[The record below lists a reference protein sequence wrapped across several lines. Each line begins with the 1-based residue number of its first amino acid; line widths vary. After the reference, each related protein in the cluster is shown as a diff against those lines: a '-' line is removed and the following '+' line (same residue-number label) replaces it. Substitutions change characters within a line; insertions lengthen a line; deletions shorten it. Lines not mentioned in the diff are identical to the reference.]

1 MGAKVEIYIILSSG
15 WIVVAAKAVRDM
27 NQMAMSER
35 KRNWE
40 EVFIL
45 TLTRKINFHRL
56 RSEGI
61 DCTIL
66 IQ

>member
-27 NQMAMSER
+27 NQMAMSVR

-40 EVFIL
+40 KGFIL
-45 TLTRKINFHRL
+45 MLTRKINFQRL
-56 RSEGI
+56 WW
-61 DCTIL
+61 
-66 IQ
+66 

>member
-35 KRNWE
+35 KRN
-40 EVFIL
+40 
-45 TLTRKINFHRL
+45 
-56 RSEGI
+56 
-61 DCTIL
+61 
-66 IQ
+66 